1 MLYWQSFILIF
12 SVSLLVMLILSLA
25 FKGKKKTDKGSQ
37 FVYYALS
44 YRRKFIRTLWVF
56 PLIAIIFVVFF
67 YSTEVSTTFK
77 VICSIIMIIVFLG
90 QLGYNYYMW
99 KTKE

>member
-37 FVYYALS
+37 FNCL
-44 YRRKFIRTLWVF
+44 
-56 PLIAIIFVVFF
+56 
-67 YSTEVSTTFK
+67 
-77 VICSIIMIIVFLG
+77 
-90 QLGYNYYMW
+90 
-99 KTKE
+99 